1 MKEVE
6 KRKYPSVLKS
16 EKGFSIPEV
25 LIVFLIAAILCII
38 ALPQLSASLKLNR
51 INTLNAVI
59 ATKLAEA
66 RIQAIKRN
74 SQVSLKINS
83 QNRKIWIESGGTQ
96 IGGSENY
103 TSENIIQCS
112 PSTNLTQETITFNS
126 FGNLQTSP
134 TTIKIINTTLNRSKT
149 VQVSLSGKV
158 TVGGM
163 TSAQ

>member
-6 KRKYPSVLKS
+6 KRKYSSVLKS
-16 EKGFSIPEV
+16 QKGFSVPEL
-25 LIVFLIAAILCII
+25 LIVFLIATILCVLAI
-38 ALPQLSASLKLNR
+38 PQLSASLKLNR
-51 INTLNAVI
+51 INTLNAAI

-74 SQVSLKINS
+74 SQVSLKINF
-83 QNRKIWIESGGTQ
+83 QNRRIWIEAGGAQ

-134 TTIKIINTTLNRSKT
+134 TTVKVINTSLNRSKT

-163 TSAQ
+163 TSVQ